1 MSVLRCLAYVA
12 TLCLA
17 LVPAARAIDTPA
29 RHAILLD
36 VGTGTVLLAKDADEQ
51 MPPASMSKL
60 MTISMLFEALAE
72 GRVKLDDTFEVSEK
86 AWKMGGSKMFVE
98 VGKQARIED
107 LIRGIVVQSGNDA
120 CIVVAEGLGGT
131 EEAFARKMTER
142 AHELGLTHSS
152 FANASGWPHPDQ
164 HMSARDLSKLAIHLI
179 EDFPE
184 YYKYFAELE
193 FTYAGIKQGNRNPLL
208 YKDIGADGLKTG
220 HTEASGYGLVAS
232 AVQDGRR
239 LVLVVN
245 GLESVNQRS
254 RESARLLAW
263 GFREFEAVKLF
274 KAGETVADADVWL
287 GGETTVPLVPA
298 EPVEV
303 LLPRAG
309 RKDMKVAVRYDGPV
323 PAPIAK
329 GTEIATLSI
338 SAPDMETKEVP
349 LLAGADVE
357 RLGAVGRIFAR
368 LGHMVWGLAA
378 SQ

>member
-17 LVPAARAIDTPA
+17 LAPAARAIDTPA
-29 RHAILLD
+29 RHAVLLD

>member
-1 MSVLRCLAYVA
+1 MTAIRRLAGIA
-12 TLCLA
+12 ILLCALA
-17 LVPAARAIDTPA
+17 PAAHAIDTPA
-29 RHAILLD
+29 RHAILVD
-36 VGTGTVLLAKDADEQ
+36 IGTGTVLLAKDADTQ

-60 MTISMLFEALAE
+60 MTISMLFEALTE
-72 GRVKLDDTFEVSEK
+72 GRVKLDDSFEVSEK

-131 EEAFARKMTER
+131 EAAFATKMTER
-142 AHELGLTHSS
+142 AHELGLTDSS
-152 FANASGWPHPDQ
+152 FINASGWPDPDH
-164 HMSARDLSKLAIHLI
+164 HMSARDLAKLATHLI
-179 EDFPE
+179 LDFPE

-232 AVQDGRR
+232 AVRDGRR

-254 RESARLLAW
+254 RESARLLEW

-309 RKDMKVAVRYDGPV
+309 RNELKVAVRYDGPV
-323 PAPIAK
+323 PAPITK
-329 GTEIATLSI
+329 GTRIATLTI
-338 SAPDMETKEVP
+338 SAPEMEAKDVP

-368 LGHMVWGLAA
+368 LGHMVWGLA
-378 SQ
+378 SQQ